1 MVIKF
6 TLSLTERGKESTT
19 LGWERIDVLGWGFD
33 TGGRL
38 AEFLCVADGHLV
50 TIGGEE
56 LHADLLM
63 FYSLE
68 SEATA
73 DSA

>member
-1 MVIKF
+1 MDIKL
-6 TLSLTERGKESTT
+6 TLKLTDRGKESTT
-19 LGWERIDVLGWGFD
+19 LGWKRVDVLGWGFD

-38 AEFLCVADGHLV
+38 AEFLCVADGDLV
-50 TIGGEE
+50 TIGGED

-68 SEATA
+68 PEATTDPA
-73 DSA
+73 